1 MPMVDTNQSDSP
13 LQTDFLDMVDE
24 PMGDSNPKDPRA
36 AATVSVVQPMGGAA
50 FKLGHGVRSPVQD
63 PSSSSTGPFVLPDGD
78 ELDPTLTQRVVV
90 TLRVAIAPLQML
102 KSGGET

>member
-63 PSSSSTGPFVLPDGD
+63 PSSC
-78 ELDPTLTQRVVV
+78 
-90 TLRVAIAPLQML
+90 QMEMSWIRRSL
-102 KSGGET
+102 SE